1 MTMLGEG
8 LRLKLASMNIVWSVM
23 IIAGVTAIAV
33 AALLLVRRRAPEGGY
48 FEDGDRAA
56 GVFGVLATGFSV
68 LLGFIIFLGFESYD
82 QSRSGAEQE
91 AIVVLQ
97 QLENAQFFPQPA
109 RGQLTAELVCY
120 GRSVVNEEW
129 DRMRQGSQGD
139 ALNPWGIRMFRTL
152 QTVRPQTDTQQSAYD
167 KWLDQ
172 TSAREEAR
180 QDRIHGA
187 VGVIPT
193 TLWIVLFFIAAVIF
207 VYMLFFA
214 DRGERAV
221 VQGVLIGSVVAVI
234 AALLL
239 VLRSL
244 DEPFHHGV
252 GGLQPVAMER
262 TLRMADEALNVIGT
276 ELQPLCD
283 ARGEPVAS

>member
-1 MTMLGEG
+1 
-8 LRLKLASMNIVWSVM
+8 MNVVWAIL
-23 IIAGVTAIAV
+23 IIAGACAV
-33 AALLLVRRRAPEGGY
+33 AVTALLLVRRRAPEGGF

-91 AIVVLQ
+91 ALVLVQ
-97 QLENAQFFPQPA
+97 QVENAQFFAQPA
-109 RGQLTAELVCY
+109 RGALTGQLVCY
-120 GRSVVNEEW
+120 GRSVVNGEW
-129 DRMRQGSQGD
+129 DRMRAGTQGD
-139 ALNPWGIRMFRTL
+139 AINPWSVRMFRTL
-152 QTVRPQTDTQQSAYD
+152 QAVRPQTNTQQSAYD

-180 QDRIHGA
+180 RDRIHGA

-207 VYMLFFA
+207 AFMLFFA

-221 VQGVLIGSVVAVI
+221 VQGMLIGSVVAVI
-234 AALLL
+234 VSLMLL
-239 VLRSL
+239 RRAR
-244 DEPFHHGV
+244 DEPFHGGV
-252 GGLQPVAMER
+252 GGLRPVAMER
-262 TLRMADEALNVIGT
+262 SLRMIDQALGSVGAQVR
-276 ELQPLCD
+276 LPCD
-283 ARGEPVAS
+283 ALGEPLPA